1 LGANLALRLR
11 ILGGTEAMNA
21 TVSDFLCL
29 LLRLWLGGLMLFVH
43 GWPKLAAPAEFI
55 AHGAHEFPL
64 PAWSGWFAI
73 LAECVGGACLM
84 AGFRTRL
91 CAGAIALVMLASAW
105 AAHDA
110 SAWGDGRELR
120 LTLVLLALFFAVQGG
135 GPLSLDARIARHAR
149 RRSPW

>member
-1 LGANLALRLR
+1 
-11 ILGGTEAMNA
+11 MNA
-21 TVSDFLCL
+21 TLSDLFFLC
-29 LLRLWLGGLMLFVH
+29 LRLWLGGLMLIVH

-55 AHGAHEFPL
+55 AYGAHEFPL

-84 AGFRTRL
+84 LGLKTRY
-91 CAGAIALVMLASAW
+91 CAGAIALVMIASAW

-120 LTLVLLALFFAVQGG
+120 LTLALLALLFVLQGG
-135 GPLSLDARIARHAR
+135 GPLSLDARIARHQR

>member
-1 LGANLALRLR
+1 
-11 ILGGTEAMNA
+11 MNA
-21 TVSDFLCL
+21 TVSDLVCL
-29 LLRLWLGGLMLFVH
+29 LLRLWLGALMLCAH

-55 AHGAHEFPL
+55 AQRAQEFPL

-91 CAGAIALVMLASAW
+91 CAGGIALVMLASAW

-110 SAWGDGRELR
+110 SAWNEGRELR
-120 LTLVLLALFFAVQGG
+120 LTLALLALLFVVQGG
-135 GPLSLDARIARHAR
+135 GPLSLDARLQRHAR
-149 RRSPW
+149 RNNPW

>member
-1 LGANLALRLR
+1 LGANPALRLR
-11 ILGGTEAMNA
+11 ILGGTPAMNA
-21 TVSDFLCL
+21 TLSDLVCL
-29 LLRLWLGGLMLFVH
+29 LLRLWLGALMLCVH
-43 GWPKLAAPAEFI
+43 GWPKLMAPAEFI
-55 AHGAHEFPL
+55 AAGAHEFPL

-110 SAWGDGRELR
+110 TAWGDGRELR
-120 LTLVLLALFFAVQGG
+120 LTLAALALYFVAQGG